1 MNSSYVPSQKR
12 RFNLQVKLP
21 LAVLALLV
29 FSFASVTLLS
39 VLISRSALTNA
50 LKNSLAAE
58 AALRAEGIRAYLLW
72 TRSMAV
78 DISTVAEALELDEES
93 SKQVIAHMLADN
105 EQIIGS
111 TIAYEPYQFK
121 PEMEFWAPYYN
132 RTPDSEELVFT
143 QLGTPE
149 NNYPAQDWY
158 RLAKEANDIILS
170 PPYFD
175 IGGAKIW
182 MVTWS
187 VPFHNRAGELKGVA
201 TTDISFSQTQEVVR
215 QIAVGKQGYAFLVDK
230 DGIVLG
236 IGDQGGQYR
245 IMEEDIRLEGSSEQA
260 VLWNTLIG
268 EMTQGKSGF
277 TNLVDPQGR
286 AVFVAYEPI
295 GMETGW
301 SLALAYPQQELFQ
314 PAVQLQNN
322 LIFFSLLA
330 LFVASAALFTLS
342 RSITRPLQEMTEWA
356 KAFSE
361 GRMRLTA
368 QPLRGLSIHTNDEI
382 EDLANAFNQMSS
394 ELSAT
399 LTTLEERVADR
410 TKALAISS
418 EVSRRLAA
426 ILDKGELAKEVVN
439 QVKEAFGYY
448 HVQIYFFDES
458 GDNLVMAGGA
468 GEVGEKMLAQS
479 HKLPK
484 GRGLV
489 GRAAETNKPIL
500 VSDTE
505 ENRRLQRRRELFL
518 NEPVSALEEDIPVW
532 TPNVLLPE
540 TKSEAAIPISFRGK
554 VIGVLDVQ
562 HNVVDGLKRE
572 DIDALQSIANQVAI
586 AAQNAQ
592 SYAEVQRSQALLSDA
607 LKAARLGNWE
617 YDYKNDLFT
626 FSDDFYAIFRTT
638 AQEAGGYKMS
648 SAEYSRR
655 FVHPDDAALVG
666 IEIQK
671 VLNAKDRRFATHLEH
686 RIVFP
691 DGEIG
696 YVAVNINVERDENG
710 NITRWYGANQDIT
723 ERRRLEEFARR
734 RAAQQEALNR
744 ITQQIQNAAS
754 IEDALKVAA
763 RELGHALGMKPTVA
777 ALEADS
783 NNGNSGE

>member
-1 MNSSYVPSQKR
+1 
-12 RFNLQVKLP
+12 
-21 LAVLALLV
+21 
-29 FSFASVTLLS
+29 LS

-58 AALRAEGIRAYLLW
+58 AALRAEGIRSYLLW

-78 DISTVAEALELDEES
+78 DISAVAEALELDEES
-93 SKQVIAHMLADN
+93 SKQVIARMLADN

-132 RTPDSEELVFT
+132 RTPDSDELIFT

-230 DGIVLG
+230 DGVVLG

-245 IMEEDIRLEGSSEQA
+245 IMEESIRLEGESEQA
-260 VLWNTLIG
+260 VLWNALIG

-277 TNLVDPQGR
+277 ADLVDPQGR
-286 AVFVAYEPI
+286 AVFIAYEPI

-301 SLALAYPQQELFQ
+301 SLALAYPQRELFE

-322 LIFFSLLA
+322 LIFFSLVA

-342 RSITRPLQEMTEWA
+342 RSITRPLQEMTAWA

-361 GRMRLTA
+361 GRIRLTS
-368 QPLRGLSIHTNDEI
+368 QSVRGLSIHTNDEI

-410 TKALAISS
+410 TKALATSS

-458 GDNLVMAGGA
+458 GENLVMAGGA
-468 GEVGEKMLAQS
+468 GEVGEKTLAQS

-489 GRAAETNKPIL
+489 GRAAETNKPVL

-518 NEPVSALEEDIPVW
+518 NEPVSALEADTPIW

-540 TKSEAAIPISFRGK
+540 TKSEAAIPISFRDK

-572 DIDALQSIANQVAI
+572 DIDALQSIANQIAI

-617 YDYKNDLFT
+617 YDYKKDLFT
-626 FSDDFYAIFRTT
+626 FNDDFYAIFRTT
-638 AQEAGGYKMS
+638 AQEVGGYQMS
-648 SAEYSRR
+648 SAEYARR

-666 IEIQK
+666 SEIQK
-671 VLNAKDRRFATHLEH
+671 VLNAKDRRFSTHLEH

-691 DGEIG
+691 DGETG
-696 YVAVNINVERDENG
+696 YIAVNINVERDENG
-710 NITRWYGANQDIT
+710 NITRWYGVNQDIT
-723 ERRRLEEFARR
+723 ERRRMEEFARK

-783 NNGNSGE
+783 NNGSHRGE